1 MQKKKSNQKDKIL
14 LNINKND
21 KPYYIKDNCT
31 LYHGNSLEI
40 LENIKKESVD
50 MIFADPPYFLSND
63 GITCQSG
70 KMVKVNKGKWDKG
83 MSPKEIYDFNK
94 LWIAQ
99 CKRVLKPNGT
109 IFISGTIHNIYSVGY
124 VLQELN
130 YKILNDISWFKI
142 NPPPNLSCRYFTHA
156 TETIIWA
163 KKDKKAKHYFNY
175 ELMKKIGD
183 PNPGKQM
190 LSLWKILPPRKEEKI
205 YGKHPTQ
212 KPLVL
217 LERIILA
224 STKENEL
231 VLDPFSGSGTTGVAA
246 LNNNRKFIGI
256 EYMKKYLNVSIKRI
270 QDTEYKL
277 KL

>member
-40 LENIKKESVD
+40 LENINKESVD

-83 MSPKEIYDFNK
+83 MSSKEIYDFNK

-124 VLQELN
+124 ALQELN
-130 YKILNDISWFKI
+130 YKILNDISWFKV